1 LCIRLQE
8 GASIELKIAGCQG
21 SNRKTLELRKYLY
34 EMYGLTGAA
43 SHWQKREQE
52 EFVGNFMCAKVSG
65 APDVDSRAQNIQCLV
80 EDVNRFRSR

>member
-1 LCIRLQE
+1 ME
-8 GASIELKIAGCQG
+8 IAGCQG
-21 SNRKTLELRKYLY
+21 SNRKTLELRRYLY

-52 EFVGNFMCAKVSG
+52 EFVGDFVYAKVSE
-65 APDVDSRAQNIQCLV
+65 APDVDSRAQNIRCLV